1 MENPVSKESTSL
13 IVRIADKFGVDP
25 TKMMGTLKATAF
37 RQRDNSDITNEQM
50 MALLIVADQFG
61 LNPFTRELFAYNDRG
76 AVVPVVSVD
85 GWVRL
90 INSHRDYDGVEFRY
104 SDDERKLENGKNCP
118 EWCEV
123 SIYRKSLGRPITIS
137 EYLDEVYVQS
147 RGGKPTPWQSH
158 PRRMLRWKTLIQGA
172 RVAFGFAGIYDED
185 EANRIIDGEHS
196 RVASTTAGGANA
208 KQLQDALEQRSQPQV
223 IEHEGNVLDVVTDL
237 REREPVV
244 AEARQTDAALVYDS
258 EGPGGLSAMIATM
271 DMDDATALE
280 EVLDLIALIVDETE
294 RKQLT
299 REALT
304 RKAAHISGKN

>member
-104 SDDERKLENGKNCP
+104 SDDERKLENGKYCP

-123 SIYRKSLGRPITIS
+123 SIYRKSLGRPITIR

-158 PRRMLRWKTLIQGA
+158 PQRMLRWKTLIQGA

-185 EANRIIDGEHS
+185 EAERI
-196 RVASTTAGGANA
+196 VARPANPAAVAGGNA
-208 KQLQDALEQRSQPQV
+208 EELTARLTQRAA
-223 IEHEGNVLDVVTDL
+223 
-237 REREPVV
+237 EPVV
-244 AEARQTDAALVYDS
+244 VDVDFTEAPAEVEEPAVRI
-258 EGPGGLSAMIATM
+258 EP
-271 DMDDATALE
+271 DD
-280 EVLDLIALIVDETE
+280 EV
-294 RKQLT
+294 QQ
-299 REALT
+299 
-304 RKAAHISGKN
+304 